1 MKIFPSL
8 GFGEVVRDVAFSGDM
23 MDPQKLFSDV
33 VPDFEPPHF
42 QVS

>member
-1 MKIFPSL
+1 MEIRSGL
-8 GFGEVVRDVAFSGDM
+8 GFREVVRDIAFSGDM